1 MQNGSSISISQNVLS
16 CNIFIDK
23 KWAQKFEKF
32 ELPILFMSWQ
42 LQPLLLPLHWE
53 DGHSCFLEFRREPT
67 TKSSETEHFNLLAFC
82 LDNGFLTM
90 AYSPVALWP
99 RQFVPGFLTA
109 AICSL
114 LAPYPPPWDYINTN
128 IMFAVYLQ
136 HQNTGS
142 NQFAIT
148 KLFAKS
154 ELVDHECWWKTFTLI
169 SGFISLY
176 FCSWNWYGV
185 VWYGGA
191 CIWLKVVWFL
201 SNCFMAAAAFCF
213 VWFASIRAYQT
224 FYSFWIEHKV
234 AAEIKVHWL
243 FDITLRHPL
252 SSQLSILFYIYF
264 NPKALKAWISIYLI
278 YIRWLLL

>member
-1 MQNGSSISISQNVLS
+1 MAYLLPPALS
-16 CNIFIDK
+16 PGWFESPSNPVEMSLQWPNQLLHWMKCKMEAVFRFRKMSCPAIFLLIK

-114 LAPYPPPWDYINTN
+114 LAPYPPWHYIKTN

-154 ELVDHECWWKTFTLI
+154 ELVDHECCWKTFTLI

-213 VWFASIRAYQT
+213 VWFASIRA
-224 FYSFWIEHKV
+224 SVSNIL
-234 AAEIKVHWL
+234 L
-243 FDITLRHPL
+243 FLNWAQ
-252 SSQLSILFYIYF
+252 SGCW
-264 NPKALKAWISIYLI
+264 N
-278 YIRWLLL
+278 